1 MNTFYTFCIDTA
13 SEANVIH
20 VVLTQMLCFSKSL
33 EEHSDKSTKF
43 FFMVKGC
50 DTLLKLKI

>member
-43 FFMVKGC
+43 FFVVKGC